1 MVQLRIM
8 NNKGIQ
14 EFKNYIS
21 LCKTENNIPKP
32 ELNKV
37 EYSSEFSISC
47 DISDKMKFKTKL
59 DLAKYLDDTFSKSNI
74 TREQVTSLPGIWTW
88 IAYTWFEALAVDKN
102 GQLKPMEDVRYIF
115 SEDFRKSY
123 RHLIRLPYDML
134 VSNGDDASM
143 LFIYGPVNIQGDY
156 IEQALSRIE
165 FYTNKSIIKT
175 FTDLYF
181 DRVKMKPKRGAQSKT
196 SPGNLRRLSSI
207 LKQISLTYDL
217 YSCTSEEIE
226 ELLPEEFDPWKK

>member
-1 MVQLRIM
+1 
-8 NNKGIQ
+8 
-14 EFKNYIS
+14 
-21 LCKTENNIPKP
+21 
-32 ELNKV
+32 
-37 EYSSEFSISC
+37 
-47 DISDKMKFKTKL
+47 
-59 DLAKYLDDTFSKSNI
+59 
-74 TREQVTSLPGIWTW
+74 
-88 IAYTWFEALAVDKN
+88 
-102 GQLKPMEDVRYIF
+102 
-115 SEDFRKSY
+115 
-123 RHLIRLPYDML
+123 ML
-134 VSNGDDASM
+134 
-143 LFIYGPVNIQGDY
+143 LIYGPVNIQGDY

-165 FYTNKSIIKT
+165 FYTNKSIIIT

>member
-1 MVQLRIM
+1 MKLLFFPVL
-8 NNKGIQ
+8 
-14 EFKNYIS
+14 
-21 LCKTENNIPKP
+21 IP
-32 ELNKV
+32 V
-37 EYSSEFSISC
+37 
-47 DISDKMKFKTKL
+47 
-59 DLAKYLDDTFSKSNI
+59 
-74 TREQVTSLPGIWTW
+74 
-88 IAYTWFEALAVDKN
+88 
-102 GQLKPMEDVRYIF
+102 EDVRYIF

-134 VSNGDDASM
+134 VSNGDYASM

-181 DRVKMKPKRGAQSKT
+181 DRGKMKPKRGAQSKT